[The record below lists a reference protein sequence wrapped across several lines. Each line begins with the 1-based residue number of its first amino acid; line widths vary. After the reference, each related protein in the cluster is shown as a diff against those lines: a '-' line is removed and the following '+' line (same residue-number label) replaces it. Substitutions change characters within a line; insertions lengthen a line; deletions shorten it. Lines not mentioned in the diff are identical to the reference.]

1 MDSEAHRAA
10 TRLAYDRLAPVWD
23 ETDDNLW
30 NEALERTMVRR
41 LLPAELTGMSVLDAG
56 CAAGAHAEWLAA
68 HGAQVTAL
76 DLSSAMVRAA
86 QARLGAGALL
96 VGDLD
101 AGLPFVDEV
110 FDGVLC
116 SLVLHYLADM
126 APALREFRRVL
137 RPGGWLLLT
146 LDHPANFEDRRDDY
160 FATRLITD
168 TWMKKGVAVEQT
180 FWRRPLEATVD
191 DLAAAGFLLERI
203 GETQPDEEARRRFP
217 EEAAMIEGSPTFIGY
232 LAVPAA
238 RRTPPG

>member
-217 EEAAMIEGSPTFIGY
+217 
-232 LAVPAA
+232 
-238 RRTPPG
+238 